1 MRQIKMILSV
11 GLVLILGLAL
21 FGEST
26 RGYAQSAGFITSK
39 PIPSWGTIV
48 GTQDKVVNLSKGEV
62 VYVQLQPG
70 RTVKPGDRFTLLQ
83 VGQTLNHPLTG
94 EEMGQLVTN
103 PGELVIVEGK
113 DWIVTAKVRQSFK
126 PILRGDYILTPAPVR
141 AEAGPTRSLKKIEG
155 RIIFT
160 QEGIENISSNEVV
173 FIDRGSQDGV
183 IVGASFRIYQL
194 SDDFD
199 ENLKEDPSRLPLHT
213 VGRAV
218 VVAVQGKT
226 STALITRSS
235 QGIHVGDQAI
245 SGQE

>member
-1 MRQIKMILSV
+1 MRQIRMTLSA

-48 GTQDKVVNLSKGEV
+48 GTQDTVVNLSKGEV
-62 VYVQLQPG
+62 VYVQLEAG
-70 RTVKPGDRFTLLQ
+70 KNVKPGDRFTLLQ
-83 VGQTLNHPLTG
+83 VGPTIDHPLTG
-94 EEMGQLVTN
+94 EEMGRLVTN

-113 DWIVTAKVRQSFK
+113 DQIVTAKVLKSFK
-126 PILRGDYILTPAPVR
+126 PVLRGDFILAPTPAR
-141 AEAGPTRSLKKIEG
+141 ADAGTAGSPKKIEG
-155 RIIFT
+155 RIIST
-160 QEGIENISSNEVV
+160 QEGVEDISSNELV

-183 IVGASFRIYQL
+183 IVGAPFRIYQL

-199 ENLKEDPSRLPLHT
+199 EDLKDDPSRLPRIR

-218 VVAVQGKT
+218 VVAVQERT

-235 QGIHVGDQAI
+235 QGIHIGDQVI

>member
-11 GLVLILGLAL
+11 GLVLILSLAL

-26 RGYAQSAGFITSK
+26 RGYAQSASFITSK

-62 VYVQLQPG
+62 VYVQLEPG
-70 RTVKPGDRFTLLQ
+70 KTVKPGDRFTLLQ
-83 VGQTLNHPLTG
+83 VGQTMNHPLTG
-94 EEMGQLVTN
+94 EEMGRLVTN

-113 DWIVTAKVRQSFK
+113 DRIVTAKVRQSFK

-160 QEGIENISSNEVV
+160 LEGIENISSNELV

-183 IVGASFRIYQL
+183 IVGTPFRIYQL

-199 ENLKEDPSRLPLHT
+199 ENLKDDPSLLPLNR

-218 VVAVQGKT
+218 VVAVQEKT

-235 QGIHVGDQAI
+235 QGIHIGDQAI